1 MLSKSLKQLRPSPTK
16 VVTPLNKIKSIVEQE
31 EAKVSI
37 DDLLP
42 QGNQNATVRTQI
54 FEAAIVFVAMA
65 GEKLT
70 SSSIKSVMSN
80 DEFSKIAK
88 SWTEA
93 LLQDSRNNEPLSEW
107 YSNLGFPISKL
118 GKFQDF
124 IHENI
129 NDYYKITP
137 STFSYEG
144 AQKENTADVVLIKNS
159 TKSELMMI
167 LGEIKKLPDKEQI
180 LRAQTQSDG
189 LITITSSKGKQ
200 ISFYQVSAK
209 KGVGDGRIGKVGAF
223 INRNIIGATPNL
235 PSSLLD
241 LLKQEKYSHL
251 SDRELELFTEGF
263 FSDVINKFKTV
274 ATQGIK
280 IFVNWVKGVFGKIYR
295 TIAGNSQK
303 DINKLI
309 NNKAMQAANNLLQKS
324 RMSNLVEQKIK
335 NDGRTKQ
342 ELSLVKT
349 LVKNINKVHTDN
361 VRLVQRLNSRPKM
374 KARPR
379 QPILFVGAQ
388 TGLIDEGT
396 IIKQLEK
403 IEKQKDIAREDF
415 KIAVTI
421 TSNFAANIAVNAILK
436 NVERE
441 VVKYEDLTESLFAFS
456 STLDAE
462 ARFGN
467 TALPL
472 VVCYGGQSGKNLV
485 LGKRDDFTKTNANEM
500 LQKGKQL
507 NNFYVA
513 VIEIDRVRGKDY
525 NSASVHLVTG
535 FKDENGNPFPIYQKM
550 TIANSSG
557 SKFTTKLEIDAFSP
571 AKKVREWAA

>member
-1 MLSKSLKQLRPSPTK
+1 MLSKSLRQVRPRPAHNISH
-16 VVTPLNKIKSIVEQE
+16 VQKIQTILEQE
-31 EAKVSI
+31 ETKVNI

-42 QGNQNATVRTQI
+42 QGNEKATVRTQI
-54 FEAAIVFVAMA
+54 FEAAIVFVGMA
-65 GEKLT
+65 GVKLT
-70 SSSIKSVMSN
+70 ASNMNSVMSN
-80 DEFSKIAK
+80 AEFSKIAK
-88 SWTEA
+88 DWTQA
-93 LLQDSRNNEPLSEW
+93 LLKDSRNNEPLSEW

-137 STFSYEG
+137 KSFSYES
-144 AQKENTADVVLIKNS
+144 AQKTNTADIVLIQDS
-159 TKSELMMI
+159 TKSELMRV
-167 LGEIKKLPDKEQI
+167 LGEIKQLSEKEQV
-180 LRAQTQSDG
+180 LRATTESDG
-189 LITITSSKGKQ
+189 KVTITDSKGKQ
-200 ISFYQVSAK
+200 ISFYQISAK

-241 LLKQEKYSHL
+241 LLQQENYQHL
-251 SDRELELFTEGF
+251 SEREIELFTEGF
-263 FSDVINKFKTV
+263 FTDVINRFKTV

-280 IFVNWVKGVFGKIYR
+280 VFVNWVKGVFGKIYK

-303 DINKLI
+303 DINKAI
-309 NNKAMQAANNLLQKS
+309 NNKGLQAANNLLQKS
-324 RMSNLVEQKIK
+324 RMSNLIEQKVK

-342 ELSLVKT
+342 ELSLVKN
-349 LVKNINKVHTDN
+349 LVKNINKIHNDN
-361 VRLVQRLNSRPKM
+361 VKLTQKLNARPKM

-379 QPILFVGAQ
+379 QPILFVGEQ
-388 TGLIDEGT
+388 SGLINESVVL
-396 IIKQLEK
+396 KQLEK
-403 IEKQKDIAREDF
+403 IEKQNEILRDDF

-421 TSNFAANIAVNAILK
+421 ASNFAANIAVNAILK

-472 VVCYGGQSGKNLV
+472 VVCYGGTSGKNTV
-485 LGKRDDFTKTNANEM
+485 LGKRDDFTKSNANEM

-507 NNFYVA
+507 NNFYVV
-513 VIEIDRVRGKDY
+513 VIEIDKVKGKDY
-525 NSASVHLVTG
+525 NSAAVHLVTG
-535 FKDENGNPFPIYQKM
+535 FKDNDGKPFPVYQKM

-557 SKFTTKLEIDAFSP
+557 SKFATKLEIDAFSP